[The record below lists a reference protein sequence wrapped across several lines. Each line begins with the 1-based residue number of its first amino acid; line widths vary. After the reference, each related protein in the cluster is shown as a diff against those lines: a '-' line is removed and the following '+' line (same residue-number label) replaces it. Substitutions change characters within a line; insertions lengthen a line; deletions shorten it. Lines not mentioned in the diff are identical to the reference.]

1 MFGRKRRAQK
11 EAAAKTEANAE
22 LRAALVDLI
31 GIAEGE
37 TARPTGLAAG
47 PEARGT
53 VGLRHER
60 WRVVRAPEGKRPLDR
75 PLGGFL
81 GTRHGRHPVPGG
93 KVRRH
98 LRTRPREADD
108 HRHRGDQFH
117 DPTGGV
123 PGWEVHP

>member
-22 LRAALVDLI
+22 LRTALVDLI
-31 GIAEGE
+31 GIAEGQ
-37 TARPTGLAAG
+37 TLGPTGLAAG
-47 PEARGT
+47 PEARRT
-53 VGLRHER
+53 LGLRHEGR
-60 WRVVRAPEGKRPLDR
+60 RVVRAPEGRRPLDR
-75 PLGGFL
+75 ALGGL
-81 GTRHGRHPVPGG
+81 LSARYGRHPVPGG

-98 LRTRPREADD
+98 VRTRPREADH

-117 DPTGGV
+117 DATGGV